1 MNEMLTGFYLHS
13 FVQTEMGNS
22 SAVLFGLE
30 KAHISVEESVSG
42 LVKVVSPRRKDSSRG
57 ACHGR
62 FADRNWWID
71 RQFDE
76 RVHFGEI
83 HGL

>member
-1 MNEMLTGFYLHS
+1 MFVVYLLSKALTAYYPRR

-42 LVKVVSPRRKDSSRG
+42 LVKVVSRRRM
-57 ACHGR
+57 
-62 FADRNWWID
+62 NP
-71 RQFDE
+71 
-76 RVHFGEI
+76 V
-83 HGL
+83 

>member
-1 MNEMLTGFYLHS
+1 MIEVLTRSYSHS

-42 LVKVVSPRRKDSSRG
+42 LVKVVSRRRM
-57 ACHGR
+57 
-62 FADRNWWID
+62 NP
-71 RQFDE
+71 
-76 RVHFGEI
+76 V
-83 HGL
+83 